1 MFVMKNKEG
10 NLQRKVYNLQKKEE
24 LESKGYVVVSASDDI
39 PETEVEVEKKELQ
52 DMKVSELKEYAKAHE
67 IELDGASK
75 KEDIIKAI
83 QEQSAKAVE

>member
-39 PETEVEVEKKELQ
+39 LETEVEVEKKELQ

-67 IELDGASK
+67 IELDGASN